1 MKTIR
6 LWRGVSRTDGTYSRV
21 IEDGVYEATV
31 VDRLFY
37 RVEGDDI
44 RIRVGGGEW
53 VAPII
58 KTTRETIKIFLDA
71 GELVKVSDL

>member
-1 MKTIR
+1 M
-6 LWRGVSRTDGTYSRV
+6 
-21 IEDGVYEATV
+21 IEDGVYAATV
-31 VDRLFY
+31 VDRLFC

-58 KTTRETIKIFLDA
+58 KTTRETIKIFLNA

>member
-1 MKTIR
+1 M
-6 LWRGVSRTDGTYSRV
+6 YA
-21 IEDGVYEATV
+21 ATV

-58 KTTRETIKIFLDA
+58 RTTRETIKYFLM
-71 GELVKVSDL
+71 LVNW

>member
-1 MKTIR
+1 MIK
-6 LWRGVSRTDGTYSRV
+6 
-21 IEDGVYEATV
+21 DGVYAATV
-31 VDRLFY
+31 VDGLFY

-44 RIRVGGGEW
+44 RIRVGCGEW
-53 VAPII
+53 VEPII

>member
-1 MKTIR
+1 M
-6 LWRGVSRTDGTYSRV
+6 

-31 VDRLFY
+31 VEGLFY
-37 RVEGDDI
+37 RVKGDDI

-53 VAPII
+53 VEPII
-58 KTTRETIKIFLDA
+58 RTTRETIKIFLDA

>member
-1 MKTIR
+1 M
-6 LWRGVSRTDGTYSRV
+6 
-21 IEDGVYEATV
+21 IEDGVYAATV

-53 VAPII
+53 VTPII

>member
-1 MKTIR
+1 M
-6 LWRGVSRTDGTYSRV
+6 
-21 IEDGVYEATV
+21 IEDGVYAATV
-31 VDRLFY
+31 VGRLFY

-71 GELVKVSDL
+71 GELVRVSDL

>member
-1 MKTIR
+1 M
-6 LWRGVSRTDGTYSRV
+6 
-21 IEDGVYEATV
+21 IEDGVYATV
-31 VDRLFY
+31 VDGLFY

-71 GELVKVSDL
+71 AGELVRVSDL

>member
-1 MKTIR
+1 MIK
-6 LWRGVSRTDGTYSRV
+6 
-21 IEDGVYEATV
+21 DGVYSATA
-31 VDRLFY
+31 VDGLLY

>member
-1 MKTIR
+1 M
-6 LWRGVSRTDGTYSRV
+6 
-21 IEDGVYEATV
+21 IEDGVYATV
-31 VDRLFY
+31 VGCMLFY

-71 GELVKVSDL
+71 GELVRVSDL

>member
-1 MKTIR
+1 M
-6 LWRGVSRTDGTYSRV
+6 
-21 IEDGVYEATV
+21 IEGGVYAATV

-37 RVEGDDI
+37 RVEGDNI

>member
-1 MKTIR
+1 M
-6 LWRGVSRTDGTYSRV
+6 
-21 IEDGVYEATV
+21 IEDGVYAIV
-31 VDRLFY
+31 VDGLFY

-71 GELVKVSDL
+71 GELVRVSDL

>member
-1 MKTIR
+1 M
-6 LWRGVSRTDGTYSRV
+6 
-21 IEDGVYEATV
+21 IEDGVYAATV
-31 VDRLFY
+31 VDGLLY
-37 RVEGDDI
+37 RVEGNDI
-44 RIRVGGGEW
+44 CIRVGGGEW

>member
-1 MKTIR
+1 M
-6 LWRGVSRTDGTYSRV
+6 
-21 IEDGVYEATV
+21 IEDGVYAATA

-53 VAPII
+53 VEPII
-58 KTTRETIKIFLDA
+58 KPPRETIKIFLDA

>member
-1 MKTIR
+1 M
-6 LWRGVSRTDGTYSRV
+6 
-21 IEDGVYEATV
+21 IEDGVYATV
-31 VDRLFY
+31 VDGLFY

-58 KTTRETIKIFLDA
+58 KTARETIKIFLDA
-71 GELVKVSDL
+71 GELVRVSDL

>member
-1 MKTIR
+1 M
-6 LWRGVSRTDGTYSRV
+6 
-21 IEDGVYEATV
+21 IEDGVYATV
-31 VDRLFY
+31 VDGLFY

-71 GELVKVSDL
+71 GERVRVSDL

>member
-1 MKTIR
+1 M
-6 LWRGVSRTDGTYSRV
+6 
-21 IEDGVYEATV
+21 IEDGVYAATV

-58 KTTRETIKIFLDA
+58 RTTRETIKYFLM
-71 GELVKVSDL
+71 LVNW

>member
-1 MKTIR
+1 M
-6 LWRGVSRTDGTYSRV
+6 
-21 IEDGVYEATV
+21 IEDGVYTATV

>member
-1 MKTIR
+1 M
-6 LWRGVSRTDGTYSRV
+6 
-21 IEDGVYEATV
+21 IEDGVYAATV
-31 VDRLFY
+31 VDGLFY

-71 GELVKVSDL
+71 GELVRGSDL

>member
-1 MKTIR
+1 M
-6 LWRGVSRTDGTYSRV
+6 
-21 IEDGVYEATV
+21 IEDGVYAATV
-31 VDRLFY
+31 VEGLFY
-37 RVEGDDI
+37 SVEGDDI

-71 GELVKVSDL
+71 GELVKVGDL

>member
-1 MKTIR
+1 M
-6 LWRGVSRTDGTYSRV
+6 
-21 IEDGVYEATV
+21 IEDGVYATV
-31 VDRLFY
+31 VDGLFY

-58 KTTRETIKIFLDA
+58 KTTREIIKIFLDA
-71 GELVKVSDL
+71 GELVRVSDL

>member
-1 MKTIR
+1 M
-6 LWRGVSRTDGTYSRV
+6 
-21 IEDGVYEATV
+21 IEDGVYATV
-31 VDRLFY
+31 VDGLFY

-53 VAPII
+53 VALII

-71 GELVKVSDL
+71 GELVRVSDL

>member
-1 MKTIR
+1 ME
-6 LWRGVSRTDGTYSRV
+6 SYF
-21 IEDGVYEATV
+21 
-31 VDRLFY
+31 DRMFY

-44 RIRVGGGEW
+44 RIRVGCGEW

>member
-1 MKTIR
+1 M
-6 LWRGVSRTDGTYSRV
+6 

-31 VDRLFY
+31 VDGLFY

-44 RIRVGGGEW
+44 RIRVGCSEW

>member
-1 MKTIR
+1 M
-6 LWRGVSRTDGTYSRV
+6 

-44 RIRVGGGEW
+44 RIRVGDGEW

>member
-1 MKTIR
+1 M
-6 LWRGVSRTDGTYSRV
+6 
-21 IEDGVYEATV
+21 IEDGVYAVTV

>member
-1 MKTIR
+1 MIK
-6 LWRGVSRTDGTYSRV
+6 DGIYA
-21 IEDGVYEATV
+21 ETV
-31 VDRLFY
+31 VEMLFY

-58 KTTRETIKIFLDA
+58 ETTREEIEMFLNA
-71 GELVKVSDL
+71 GMVVRVSDL

>member
-1 MKTIR
+1 M
-6 LWRGVSRTDGTYSRV
+6 
-21 IEDGVYEATV
+21 IEDGVYATV
-31 VDRLFY
+31 VDGLFC

-71 GELVKVSDL
+71 GELVRVSDL